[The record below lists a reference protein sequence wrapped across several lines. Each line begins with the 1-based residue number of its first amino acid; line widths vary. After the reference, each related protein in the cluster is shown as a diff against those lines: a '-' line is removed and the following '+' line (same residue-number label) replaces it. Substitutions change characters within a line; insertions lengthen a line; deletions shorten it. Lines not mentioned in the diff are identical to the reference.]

1 MFLELTALDDSDS
14 VHVMNQKNSEFFSSD
29 NTPVLINTQKIVAIL
44 PLNQN
49 TRIFIDDSNGFGGWI
64 DVKESYNEVSEL
76 I

>member
-14 VHVMNQKNSEFFSSD
+14 IHVMNQKDSEFYSSD
-29 NTPVLINTQKIVAIL
+29 NFPVLINTQKIVAIL

-64 DVKESYNEVSEL
+64 DVKESYKEVSEL